1 MRDPVE
7 DLLGYKA
14 RAITAPKSERLPVLD
29 YSESSSSVDEL
40 HAAAKHLVFLLF
52 VKAVA
57 GGGGRGMRCVAN
69 RGQLREAVDSVRLL
83 SIDTPE
89 TNKPVTPSATG

>member
-14 RAITAPKSERLPVLD
+14 RAITAPKSVRLLVLD
-29 YSESSSSVDEL
+29 YSEPSSDVDEL
-40 HAAAKHLVFLLF
+40 PAAAEHLVFPLF

-57 GGGGRGMRCVAN
+57 GGGGRGMRCVAS
-69 RGQLREAVDSVRLL
+69 RGELREAVEAAGSERSGVDVERVGR
-83 SIDTPE
+83 TRH
-89 TNKPVTPSATG
+89 T